1 MKVKFKFFLFLT
13 LTIIFCTGCSE
24 ENKGIPE
31 TSPKIS
37 GYEFLKR
44 DENKYAEKFA
54 IDRYDGGYSIIHTMD
69 SESFLIVPQG
79 MEIPQ
84 CSDEDITVLQQPM
97 TDVYLVATSAMGL
110 FDELGCGDVIKF
122 SGTKAEDWCIDY
134 ARNAMEKGD
143 MLYAGK
149 YREPDYELLMKNKCR
164 LSVQSSMIGHS
175 PEVKD
180 KLEELGIDVFV
191 DYSSYEPHPLGR
203 SEWIKIYGEIC
214 GKTDTAN
221 ELFDAQTA
229 VLENLMQTGE
239 KPKTVVYFYISTSG
253 QAVTRKSGDYVT
265 KMIEL
270 AGGKNIFEDIGDD
283 KKATSTVTMEMEEF
297 YRTARDADFIIY
309 NSTISGQV
317 GSIEELISKNELLAD
332 FKAVKNGDVW
342 CANENLFQEILKLG
356 QVINDFN
363 LIFSGETENKSPE
376 FLFRLES
383 GGE

>member
-13 LTIIFCTGCSE
+13 LTLIFCTGCSE

-31 TSPKIS
+31 KAPEIN

-44 DENKYAEKFA
+44 DENKYAQEFA
-54 IDRYDGGYSIIHTMD
+54 IDRYDGGYSIIHTMN

-84 CSDEDITVLQQPM
+84 CSDDDITVLQQPM
-97 TDVYLVATSAMGL
+97 TDIYLVATSAMGL
-110 FDELGCGDVIKF
+110 FDELGSGDVIKF

-203 SEWIKIYGEIC
+203 SEWVKVYGEIC
-214 GKTDTAN
+214 GKTDIAN
-221 ELFDAQTA
+221 ELFNAQTA
-229 VLENLMQTGE
+229 VLENLVQTGE
-239 KPKTVVYFYISTSG
+239 EPKTVVYFYISTSG

-270 AGGKNIFEDIGDD
+270 AGGKNVFENIGDD

-317 GSIEELISKNELLAD
+317 GSIEELVSKNELLAD

-342 CANENLFQEILKLG
+342 CTHENLFQETLKLG
-356 QVINDFN
+356 QVVNDFN
-363 LIFSGETENKSPE
+363 LIFSGETENRAPK